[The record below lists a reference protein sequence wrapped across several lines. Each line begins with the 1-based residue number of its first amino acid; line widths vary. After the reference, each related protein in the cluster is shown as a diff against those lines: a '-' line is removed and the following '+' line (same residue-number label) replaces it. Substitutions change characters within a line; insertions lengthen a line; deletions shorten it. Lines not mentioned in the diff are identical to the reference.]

1 MVIDL
6 QEEDDDVWELTDAAP
21 TCVSMRSQGRQG
33 AGATTS
39 HLICPL
45 LIQAMHCV
53 VCQLH
58 WCAASH
64 RFHTAALL
72 LHSFQSVPA
81 YGFQYESAALQQ
93 CWAAFTREQRAD
105 ICEGG
110 VWFRRCLSRLGFPH
124 GELRTC
130 HQTHPHHNGLPVRSA
145 AFHWA
150 GAYSHY
156 SLGLRC
162 HTHLLQLL
170 PHNIARKIP
179 SIASAIQYDGA
190 QYVCNNASMTME
202 LLGKLQ
208 WFGHRRCLPHTSSVI
223 G

>member
-1 MVIDL
+1 MLPPPVSPCVPRVGKGQVLL
-6 QEEDDDVWELTDAAP
+6 QAISSAPSSYKPCTVWCVNCTDAQLP
-21 TCVSMRSQGRQG
+21 TVFTRRHCCSTAFKASLPMAFSMR
-33 AGATTS
+33 A
-39 HLICPL
+39 L
-45 LIQAMHCV
+45 HCSSAE
-53 VCQLH
+53 QL
-58 WCAASH
+58 S
-64 RFHTAALL
+64 R
-72 LHSFQSVPA
+72 
-81 YGFQYESAALQQ
+81 G
-93 CWAAFTREQRAD
+93 RAD

-156 SLGLRC
+156 SLGLCC

-190 QYVCNNASMTME
+190 QYVCNNASMRME